1 MTVGEDATD
10 DGRSADGR
18 GSAHGS
24 GSTGGGG
31 ANDDETAAGTRGS
44 RLDVLSIV
52 GARPQFVKAFPV
64 SRALAERGHEETLVH
79 TGQHYDDELSEV
91 FFRDL
96 PLPVPE
102 HDLGV
107 GSDDHARQTAAM
119 LHGLADV
126 LDEAAPDVVVVYGDT
141 NSTLAGAVAASKR
154 DHELVHVEAGLRSD
168 DMGMP
173 EEVNRR
179 LTDHAADRLL
189 APGESAADRLAA
201 EDVPGTVA
209 VTGDVMYDAL
219 LDVRERAS
227 ERSSVLA
234 EFGLTDGEYVLATV
248 HRAANTD
255 DPDRLAGVVEGLAA
269 APLPVVL
276 PLHPRTDEALRE
288 HGLYETAADAL
299 ELVDPVGY
307 LDFARLLDGAERV
320 ATDSGG
326 VQKEAFYLDTRCVT
340 LRDRTEW
347 TETVEAGWNVLVG
360 ADPVAIRDE
369 LARDDALPEQ
379 PRLYGGG
386 GAAERVVAAI
396 EGREPE
402 GGR

>member
-1 MTVGEDATD
+1 MTGSEHLDPTTDGNGERNP
-10 DGRSADGR
+10 GLS
-18 GSAHGS
+18 
-24 GSTGGGG
+24 
-31 ANDDETAAGTRGS
+31 
-44 RLDVLSIV
+44 VLSIV

-102 HDLGV
+102 YDLGV
-107 GSDDHARQTAAM
+107 GSDAHARQTAAM
-119 LHGLADV
+119 LHGLAEV
-126 LDEAAPDVVVVYGDT
+126 LDEVAPDVVVVYGDT
-141 NSTLAGAVAASKR
+141 NSTLAGAIAASKR
-154 DHELVHVEAGLRSD
+154 DHALVHVEAGLRSD

-189 APGESAADRLAA
+189 APAESAADRLAA

-219 LDVRERAS
+219 LDVRGRAS

-255 DPDRLAGVVEGLAA
+255 DPDRLAGVVDGLGA

-307 LDFARLLDGAERV
+307 LDFVRLLDGAERV

-369 LARDDALPEQ
+369 LARDDVLPEK

-386 GAAERVVAAI
+386 DAADRVVAAI
-396 EGREPE
+396 EDREPE